1 MSQQIAVSQ
10 LCQRHNTK
18 YYYQRQW
25 HILLFQSVYLYAR
38 VLHVCLCMCMCGQS
52 GPRGAKSPHFDFYLP
67 INVWPS
73 VEQLKQPTTDHKWL
87 VVVACRAVVVA
98 VWRRP
103 RLHGHCVRRAVVA
116 CTANIVNKIL
126 VVLEKYVYCRHSTS
140 SRKCRL
146 SIIASCV
153 SMCVQWLL
161 QQIIFIDCAVM
172 TALHAL
178 NGPTPNR
185 RITSIKLSRIFER
198 LHIYLYI

>member
-98 VWRRP
+98 VWRCGGVLAFTVIVCAALWLHAPPILSIKFLWFLKNMFIAVTAP
-103 RLHGHCVRRAVVA
+103 RLASAVYQLLPRVCLCVYGD
-116 CTANIVNKIL
+116 CCNK
-126 VVLEKYVYCRHSTS
+126 
-140 SRKCRL
+140 
-146 SIIASCV
+146 
-153 SMCVQWLL
+153 
-161 QQIIFIDCAVM
+161 
-172 TALHAL
+172 
-178 NGPTPNR
+178 
-185 RITSIKLSRIFER
+185 
-198 LHIYLYI
+198 